1 MFPESQFQ
9 LDTDYIQR
17 YLGEL
22 SLLQESRLVQLRK
35 WVADLQKGKVN
46 RFSLLVTSHFIFV
59 LPTSSVT
66 FNRSTLSLSV
76 LFYIDEPILCSCITF
91 YVCCLRCCFFSMV
104 MFLWTQLQL
113 QCFGSCT

>member
-66 FNRSTLSLSV
+66 FNRSALSLSV
-76 LFYIDEPILCSCITF
+76 LF
-91 YVCCLRCCFFSMV
+91 
-104 MFLWTQLQL
+104 
-113 QCFGSCT
+113 

>member
-46 RFSLLVTSHFIFV
+46 RFPLLVTSHFIFL
-59 LPTSSVT
+59 LPTCSVT

-76 LFYIDEPILCSCITF
+76 LLYIDEPILSSCATF
-91 YVCCLRCCFFSMV
+91 YVCCLRCCFFSIA

-113 QCFGSCT
+113 

>member
-9 LDTDYIQR
+9 LDSDYIQR

-46 RFSLLVTSHFIFV
+46 RFPLLVTSHFVFV
-59 LPTSSVT
+59 LPTCSVT

-76 LFYIDEPILCSCITF
+76 VFYIDEPILSSCITF
-91 YVCCLRCCFFSMV
+91 YVCCLRCCFFSIV
-104 MFLWTQLQL
+104 KFLWTQLQL
-113 QCFGSCT
+113 

>member
-1 MFPESQFQ
+1 MSFLLQVCDKYILVTEPFTESQFQ

-46 RFSLLVTSHFIFV
+46 Q
-59 LPTSSVT
+59 
-66 FNRSTLSLSV
+66 LSLCTNFSFV
-76 LFYIDEPILCSCITF
+76 G
-91 YVCCLRCCFFSMV
+91 FFSS
-104 MFLWTQLQL
+104 L
-113 QCFGSCT
+113 

>member
-1 MFPESQFQ
+1 MSFLLQICDEYMLVTEPFTESQFQ

-46 RFSLLVTSHFIFV
+46 QLSLFTSFNFVGFFSSL
-59 LPTSSVT
+59 SS
-66 FNRSTLSLSV
+66 STL
-76 LFYIDEPILCSCITF
+76 PIQI
-91 YVCCLRCCFFSMV
+91 
-104 MFLWTQLQL
+104 
-113 QCFGSCT
+113 

>member
-46 RFSLLVTSHFIFV
+46 RFPLLVTSHFIFV
-59 LPTSSVT
+59 LPTCSVT
-66 FNRSTLSLSV
+66 FNRSTL
-76 LFYIDEPILCSCITF
+76 FFIDESILSSCITF
-91 YVCCLRCCFFSMV
+91 YACCLRCCFFSIL
-104 MFLWTQLQL
+104 MFL
-113 QCFGSCT
+113 